1 MNLRARLAAGD
12 RASLPQ
18 LAPYPYLVRL
28 ATVECANEKRSA
40 AERAV
45 KRRRLTPNAQCIAA
59 FRRGAGARPAST
71 SDSATDPTARLVLFL
86 QLLDHLST
94 APWAC
99 KSFEPND
106 TMIARLTASHLKLIT
121 WCEKPPVH
129 LYDLLSLPLDEA
141 PYPTETLNYV
151 WITNRQQGKTTLIAK
166 FIAALALS
174 AKPTA
179 MLITVYSTKQD
190 RAGELVNAAKR
201 YYHWMMSDEGR
212 HPKWPSITLQR
223 DNERGFEVALSPTAA
238 ASGVFAR
245 PKNPDTCRG
254 DAPSAAFFD
263 EVGFMSASFWYQFAL
278 PLSQI
283 AGRRFTCTTTPPPP
297 KSYFDQFCN
306 QVRAANADGDY
317 FFGLINHSLAC
328 EQCIA
333 ARKATECCHRLHL
346 VPQWKSMLSITSSLG
361 KLMPRHRKEQF
372 AQEVF
377 GVMSTDGQAFL
388 DAKLLEAVRK
398 RALVT
403 TWRARCPTIWVGIDP
418 PAHNKSDM
426 GMAAFLVS
434 DQTGQIVIIGAAA
447 VETSATEVNE
457 IQRTVDR
464 WTGELRRHPFVRPS
478 SPLIPIV
485 ECNNNDILSRSIVTA
500 ITAQRGAT
508 YMPFVP
514 ERFQRFI
521 TSGVGVWTSAETKL
535 ASLSVVYQ
543 ALLDGRISI
552 AEKVVTINR
561 EEIDPRA
568 QPAPDRDTIVR
579 RLLDELGQFGFD
591 ERGKVTGKTSE
602 DAQDDLGMAFL
613 LAMYWRVSVK
623 AADTTVVD

>member
-1 MNLRARLAAGD
+1 MSLRALLAAGD
-12 RASLPQ
+12 RAALPQ
-18 LAPYPYLVRL
+18 LTPYPYLVRL
-28 ATVECANEKRSA
+28 ATVECANATRSV
-40 AERAV
+40 AERAT
-45 KRRRLTPNAQCIAA
+45 KRRKLTPNTQCIAA
-59 FRRGAGARPAST
+59 FRTSGREQNIAS
-71 SDSATDPTARLVLFL
+71 TDPTTRLVAFL
-86 QLLDHLST
+86 QLMDHLST
-94 APWAC
+94 APWAS

-106 TMIARLTASHLKLIT
+106 TMVARLTASHLKLIT

-141 PYPTETLNYV
+141 PYPTETLNYI
-151 WITNRQQGKTTLIAK
+151 WITNRQQGKTTTIAK
-166 FIAALALS
+166 FIAALALVS
-174 AKPTA
+174 KPAA

-201 YYHWMMSDEGR
+201 YYHWMQTDAGR
-212 HPKWPSITLQR
+212 HPKWPSISLRR
-223 DNERGFEVALSPTAA
+223 DNERGFEIAISPTAA

-254 DAPSAAFFD
+254 DAPAAAFFD

-283 AGRRFTCTTTPPPP
+283 QGRRFTCTTTPPPP

-306 QVRAANADGDY
+306 QVKAANADGDY

-377 GVMSTDGQAFL
+377 GVMHNDGQAFL
-388 DAKLLEAVRK
+388 DAKLLDAVQK

-403 TWRARCPTIWVGIDP
+403 SWRARCPTIWVGIDP

-434 DQTGQIVIIGAAA
+434 PDSGQIVIIGAAA
-447 VETSATEVNE
+447 VERARRKSMRFSAPSTGGYRIFVNTHSCE
-457 IQRTVDR
+457 IS
-464 WTGELRRHPFVRPS
+464 RR
-478 SPLIPIV
+478 
-485 ECNNNDILSRSIVTA
+485 
-500 ITAQRGAT
+500 
-508 YMPFVP
+508 
-514 ERFQRFI
+514 
-521 TSGVGVWTSAETKL
+521 
-535 ASLSVVYQ
+535 
-543 ALLDGRISI
+543 
-552 AEKVVTINR
+552 
-561 EEIDPRA
+561 
-568 QPAPDRDTIVR
+568 
-579 RLLDELGQFGFD
+579 
-591 ERGKVTGKTSE
+591 
-602 DAQDDLGMAFL
+602 
-613 LAMYWRVSVK
+613 
-623 AADTTVVD
+623 

>member
-1 MNLRARLAAGD
+1 MVSLRAVLAEGD
-12 RASLPQ
+12 RSSLPQ
-18 LAPYPYLVRL
+18 LANYPYLLRL
-28 ATVECANEKRSA
+28 ATVECANNARSGQD
-40 AERAV
+40 V
-45 KRRRLTPNAQCIAA
+45 TKRRKLTPNSKCIAR
-59 FRRGAGARPAST
+59 FREVGVKVTEDALGPR
-71 SDSATDPTARLVLFL
+71 ARLVQFL
-86 QLLDHLST
+86 QLIDHLST
-94 APWAC
+94 APWAS
-99 KSFEPND
+99 KRFEPND
-106 TMIARLTASHLKLIT
+106 TMVARLTASHMKLIT
-121 WCEKPPVH
+121 WCERPPVQ

-141 PYPTETLNYV
+141 PYPQETLNYV
-151 WITNRQQGKTTLIAK
+151 WITNRQQGKTSTIAK
-166 FIAALALS
+166 FIAALALA

-201 YYHWMMSDEGR
+201 YYHWMQTDEGR
-212 HPKWPSITLQR
+212 HPKWPSITLRR

-263 EVGFMSASFWYQFAL
+263 EVAFMSASFWYQFAL

-306 QVRAANADGDY
+306 QVRTANADGDY

-361 KLMPRHRKEQF
+361 KLMPRHRQAQF
-372 AQEVF
+372 TQEVF
-377 GVMSTDGQAFL
+377 GVMSNDGSAFL
-388 DAKLLEAVRK
+388 DPKLLDAVRK
-398 RALVT
+398 RVAVT
-403 TWRARCPTIWVGIDP
+403 SWTARCPTIWVGIDP

-426 GMAAFLVS
+426 GLAAFLVAPTS
-434 DQTGQIVIIGAAA
+434 GQIVLIGAAA
-447 VETSATEVNE
+447 VESGATEVNE
-457 IQRTVDR
+457 IQKTVDK
-464 WTGELRRHPFVRPS
+464 WTTDLRAHPFAKLN
-478 SPLIPIV
+478 SPIIPIV
-485 ECNNNDILSRSIVTA
+485 ECNNNDILSRSIVNA
-500 ITAQRGAT
+500 ITSQSGPT
-508 YMPFVP
+508 YMPFVK
-514 ERFQRFI
+514 ERFQRHF
-521 TSGVGVWTSAETKL
+521 THGVGVWTTAETKL
-535 ASLSVVYQ
+535 AALSVVYQ

-552 AEKVVTINR
+552 ASHICTINR
-561 EEIDPRA
+561 EIIDPRA
-568 QPAPDRDTIVR
+568 QPPPDRTTIVN

-591 ERGKVTGKTSE
+591 QRGRVTGKQSE
-602 DAQDDLGMAFL
+602 DSQDDLGMAFL

-623 AADTTVVD
+623 AADPSVRD

>member
-1 MNLRARLAAGD
+1 MASLRAKLAAGD
-12 RASLPQ
+12 RASLPR
-18 LAPYPYLVRL
+18 LAAFPYLVRL
-28 ATVECANEKRSA
+28 ATVECANENQKQTERSA
-40 AERAV
+40 
-45 KRRRLTPNAQCIAA
+45 KRRKLVPNSQCIAA
-59 FRRGAGARPAST
+59 FRRVAAEPKTAEDVTG
-71 SDSATDPTARLVLFL
+71 PTARLVQFL
-86 QLLDHLST
+86 QLMDHLST
-94 APWAC
+94 APWAS
-99 KSFEPND
+99 KRFEPND
-106 TMIARLTASHLKLIT
+106 TMVARLTASHLKLIT
-121 WCEKPPVH
+121 WCEKPPVQ

-141 PYPTETLNYV
+141 PYPQETMNYI
-151 WITNRQQGKTTLIAK
+151 WITNRQQGKTSTIAK
-166 FIAALALS
+166 FIAALALA
-174 AKPTA
+174 AKPSA

-190 RAGELVNAAKR
+190 RAGELVQAAKR
-201 YYHWMMSDEGR
+201 YYHWMQTPEGR
-212 HPKWPSITLQR
+212 HPKWPSITLHR
-223 DNERGFEVALSPTAA
+223 DNERGFEVALSPDAA

-263 EVGFMSASFWYQFAL
+263 EVGFMSAAFWYQFAL

-306 QVRAANADGDY
+306 QVRAANKNGDY

-328 EQCIA
+328 EQCIQ

-361 KLMPRHRKEQF
+361 KLMPRHRQAQF

-377 GVMSTDGQAFL
+377 GVMATDGQAFL

-403 TWRARCPTIWVGIDP
+403 SWRARCPTIWVGIDP
-418 PAHNKSDM
+418 PAHDKSDM
-426 GMAAFLVS
+426 GMVAFLVAR
-434 DQTGQIVIIGAAA
+434 DTGQIVLIGAAA
-447 VETSATEVNE
+447 VETAATEVNE
-457 IQRTVDR
+457 IQRTVDK
-464 WTGELRRHPFVRPS
+464 WTADVRKHPFVRPQ

-485 ECNNNDILSRSIVTA
+485 ECNNNDIMSRSIVSA
-500 ITAQRGAT
+500 ITAQGGAT
-508 YMPFVP
+508 YMPFIKG
-514 ERFQRFI
+514 RFQRHF
-521 TSGVGVWTSAETKL
+521 TDGVGVWTTAETKL
-535 ASLSVVYQ
+535 AALSVVYQ

-552 AEKVVTINR
+552 AETVVTINR
-561 EEIDPRA
+561 DVIDPRA
-568 QPAPDRDTIVR
+568 AQPPDRNTIVK

-591 ERGKVTGKTSE
+591 ERGKVTGKISE